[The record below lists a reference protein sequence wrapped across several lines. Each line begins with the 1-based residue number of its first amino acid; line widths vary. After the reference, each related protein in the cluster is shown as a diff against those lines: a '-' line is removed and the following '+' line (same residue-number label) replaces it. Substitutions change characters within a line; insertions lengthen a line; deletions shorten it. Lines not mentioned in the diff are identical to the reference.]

1 MDVYVIEKGCY
12 SDRHVVGVTET
23 QEEAE
28 RICELL
34 NRIKYDAYA
43 NWEKYDTHQ
52 FITKPMRF
60 LVSNDFD
67 EWRVDFD
74 DYDLYKNYTE
84 NSEIYEGYYVIYAR
98 EPDVAI
104 KIAQDLDARIKAE
117 KLQIV

>member
-34 NRIKYDAYA
+34 NKTTYEPYA
-43 NWEKYDTHQ
+43 SWEKYDTHQ

-67 EWRVDFD
+67 EWKVDFD

-84 NSEIYEGYYVIYAR
+84 NSEIFEGYYVIYAW

-104 KIAQDLDARIKAE
+104 KIAQDLEARIKAE
-117 KLQIV
+117 KLCVC

>member
-28 RICELL
+28 RICKIL
-34 NRIKYDAYA
+34 NKTTYETDA

-60 LVSNDFD
+60 LVLNDFG
-67 EWRVDFD
+67 EWKVDSD
-74 DYDLYKNYTE
+74 DFDLYKNYTE
-84 NSEIYEGYYVIYAR
+84 NSEIYEGYYVIYAW

-104 KIAQDLDARIKAE
+104 KIAQDLEARIKAE
-117 KLQIV
+117 KSWIS